1 MNRDAFLCQPDINAF
16 VQWLVTHLP
25 SLPAHLKFL
34 DSNFVPGGFEKE
46 VLGIEAVTAEYR
58 WKGNWDEVS
67 PRMEVLR
74 NDLQGAV
81 TAKDEAATL
90 RACNAILD
98 WGNVPKSKDFLQGLQ
113 QDKALVT
120 YLVTRA
126 PLLSP
131 AGSQELD
138 ELSKEVFAK
147 FNSGLTK
154 VHALL
159 CKDGSPIY
167 DGRVGAA
174 IALLYHFYRDTP
186 IGRGIQPSNHRSF
199 AWGPGIDD
207 PDSER
212 VRQIRNPAKLGLNY
226 HGTPQLGTQSPH
238 LWARR
243 QLILGWIMRAVLEQ
257 TNWYGGKTANIADRC
272 RAFEAGLFCL
282 GYDLRAMVSDGWAIP
297 DPTKRAYPRKPKTR
311 AQATA

>member
-1 MNRDAFLCQPDINAF
+1 MNRDAFLRQPDIKAF

-58 WKGNWDEVS
+58 WKGNWDDVS

-81 TAKDEAATL
+81 KSKDEAATL

-98 WGNVPKSKDFLQGLQ
+98 WGNVPKSKGFLQGLQ
-113 QDKALVT
+113 QDKALVS

-131 AGSQELD
+131 AGSQKLD
-138 ELSKEVFAK
+138 DLSKEVFTK

-243 QLILGWIMRAVLEQ
+243 QLILGWIMRAVLER
-257 TNWYGGKTANIADRC
+257 TNWYGGEKVHIADRC
-272 RAFEAGLFCL
+272 RAFEAGLFVL
-282 GYDLRAMVSDGWAIP
+282 GYDLRCMVQDGWAIP
-297 DPTKRAYPRKPKTR
+297 DPTKRAYPRKPKNG